1 MNPVIIDENGNIID
15 GHIRRDICDEIDM
28 DWHKNATIKIGL
40 SDIQKKA
47 LAIELNFWRRS
58 IHLTRAKRNELIDIY
73 LLAHSEL
80 SESQIAELFGV
91 SQPTI
96 HRRRKRLIQMNKF
109 PKPTETIDKNGV
121 KRKVPQKKTATLVV
135 KSKNEFDKLKPNLS
149 ELSGELSGLI
159 RKPGTIKSKADRK
172 RNLAKVKPTK
182 TIPANIELHQCD
194 FRNLPV
200 KPGTVDLI
208 LTDVV
213 WGIGAK
219 DDWLALAECAKKWLK
234 PEGLFVSLIGSM
246 TMPDFLDAVRK
257 HLNYQHTGSMVYPI
271 PRPMMSGDVFE
282 QWRPFVIASRMPEK
296 LHLGIVDTLFPKEA
310 DKQYDDWQQPLSVA
324 AYLTKELSKPGALIV
339 DPHLGTGT
347 NSVACNLIA
356 EGRRFI
362 GCDIEERK
370 VKIARHRLATETTY
384 NSCT

>member
-1 MNPVIIDENGNIID
+1 MRKKSVDAKDPFRIFPNVTKKDKEKLRQSIEAVGLMNPVVIDEKGHVID
-15 GHIRRDICDEIDM
+15 GHIRRDICDELGF

-40 SDIQKKA
+40 SNVQKKA

-58 IHLTRAKRNELIDIY
+58 IQLTQAKRNELIDIY

-80 SESQIAELFGV
+80 SESQVAELFGV

-96 HRRRKRLIQMNKF
+96 HRRKKRLIQLNKF

-121 KRKVPQKKTATLVV
+121 KRKISKKKLATLVV
-135 KSKNEFDKLKPNLS
+135 KSKNEFDNLKHNLS

-182 TIPANIELHQCD
+182 SIPANVELHQCD

-213 WGIGAK
+213 WGISAK

-234 PEGLFVSLIGSM
+234 PKGLFVSLIGSM
-246 TMPDFLDAVRK
+246 TLPDFLDAVRK
-257 HLNYQHTGSMVYPI
+257 HLNYQHTGAMIYPN
-271 PRPMMSGDVFE
+271 PHPMINGNIYE
-282 QWRPFVIASRMPEK
+282 QWRPFVIASRTTEK
-296 LHLGIVDTLFPKEA
+296 LHLGIIDTLFPKEA
-310 DKQYDDWQQPLSVA
+310 CKQYDDWQQPLSVA
-324 AYLTKELSKPGALIV
+324 AYLTKELSNWTAPGLV
-339 DPHLGTGT
+339 
-347 NSVACNLIA
+347 V
-356 EGRRFI
+356 
-362 GCDIEERK
+362 
-370 VKIARHRLATETTY
+370 
-384 NSCT
+384 